1 MATLGSQPE
10 RCRGVRAP
18 SASRVLR
25 AHHGRPLKAVGALAA
40 LCGLL
45 LSHVH
50 GSFAAFVPVFPR
62 QRGARVRLLA
72 AESELSSKKADL
84 VERLKAEAKAAK
96 EARSKGF
103 ATNTQS
109 LERLIES
116 FDSENLGPV
125 EAAEK
130 LLTTEDLE
138 YNDAVLKKLQKAMGR
153 SLQRGDHDSLHL
165 TVEKL
170 LQWPGL
176 EPTQEEAEANKNAQS
191 LPLFFTMFTAVRAY
205 CNDNAD
211 FLDMIQIGTT
221 LEALMKLARKMWA
234 ADERINNAMTLILNK
249 ELYEKG
255 RDPIDGPADIIGTLG
270 LRETFQVMAYAALD
284 MPKEEMKH
292 VDAVSSMAWALAT
305 ASVPLA
311 SLQIKVAKGI
321 LANID
326 KVMPPDIG
334 KLFVAMH
341 EMEWFKDKDSIAYL
355 TQALV
360 SRVQTLKQEDAGL
373 AKALAARVSEAEA
386 EAKAE
391 AEQATD
397 GV

>member
-1 MATLGSQPE
+1 MAAGGGLQARRRSL
-10 RCRGVRAP
+10 RGGTS
-18 SASRVLR
+18 SAS
-25 AHHGRPLKAVGALAA
+25 HGRPFKAAGCAAAA

-45 LSHVH
+45 LSHLH
-50 GSFAAFVPVFPR
+50 GSFAAFAPSALSK
-62 QRGARVRLLA
+62 QRAGKVRLLA
-72 AESELSSKKADL
+72 ASDSELTSKKADL
-84 VERLKAEAKAAK
+84 AERLKAEATAAK
-96 EARSKGF
+96 KARSKGF
-103 ATNTQS
+103 AINTQS
-109 LERLIES
+109 FEALIES
-116 FDSENLGPV
+116 FDSERLGPV
-125 EAAEK
+125 EATNK
-130 LLTTEDLE
+130 LLTTDGLQHD
-138 YNDAVLKKLQKAMGR
+138 DASLKKLEKAT
-153 SLQRGDHDSLHL
+153 LKCLARGDHDSLHL
-165 TVEKL
+165 TVDRL

-176 EPTQEEAEANKNAQS
+176 EPTQDDASATKNAQ
-191 LPLFFTMFTAVRAY
+191 FFPVVYTVFTAVRSY

-211 FLDMIQIGTT
+211 FFDMVQLGMT

-234 ADERINNAMTLILNK
+234 ADDRINNAMTLILNK

-284 MPKEEMKH
+284 MPKDEMKH

-305 ASVPLA
+305 ANVALA

-334 KLFVAMH
+334 KIFVAMH

-360 SRVQTLKQEDAGL
+360 ARVQTLKQEDPGL
-373 AKALAARVSEAEA
+373 AQALANRVSEAEA

-391 AEQATD
+391 AEA
-397 GV
+397 GA